1 MDKGLAVEQ
10 VKLMQAIAGGDR
22 RAFEQLYRLTSPHLF
37 AIALRML
44 QHRPWAEEVLHDCYI
59 TIWSKAET
67 YNADLSAPLTWMTH
81 IVRNRCIDWLRSGQA
96 RMASSE
102 EAHNDAFLVAE
113 DNELHNRQDDAQAA
127 RLQRCL
133 GNLSSEQRQSITLAY
148 YQGMSHSD
156 IAHWLQ
162 QPVGSVKSW
171 IRRAMAHL
179 RECVGL

>member
-1 MDKGLAVEQ
+1 MDKVRAVEQ
-10 VKLMQAIAGGDR
+10 VTLMQAIVKGDR
-22 RAFEQLYRLTSPHLF
+22 LAFEKLYRQTSPHLF

-44 QHRPWAEEVLHDCYI
+44 RHRPWAEEVLHDCFL

-67 YNADLSAPLTWMTH
+67 YDPALSAPMTWMTQ
-81 IVRNRCIDWLRSGQA
+81 IVRHRCIDWLRSGQA
-96 RMASSE
+96 RIASTE
-102 EAHNDAFLVAE
+102 EPHDDALLVVDTDE
-113 DNELHNRQDDAQAA
+113 PDSRPDDAQAA
-127 RLQRCL
+127 RLRRCME
-133 GNLSSEQRQSITLAY
+133 NLSSEQRQSVTLAY